1 MFLWPKVCKQ
11 GFLASFLHLILW
23 VGPSNIKLPMCLF
36 GSRKS
41 ERVTLFGVFFWV
53 VALCE
58 HGSEMQL
65 HLVNAQGFFGFHLI
79 SIFFLFICITISE
92 EVGFY
97 TFLVEEYSSIFAS
110 KWSMVAT
117 ACSQAE
123 EWRRSVAHDHKYA
136 DLADTS
142 LVTRVSCIPLG
153 SIWTSDMSDWVK
165 GWRGWKK
172 VTLPETNSSPMK
184 IPIFPG
190 KYHSKWWIFQPA
202 ILVYRRVD
210 TRLMQFTV
218 LDSMGVSKNNA
229 TPKSSIKK

>member
-1 MFLWPKVCKQ
+1 MSCAFWVPWCFFDPRCASRVFWHHPYTWFYGSGLRTSNCLCAS
-11 GFLASFLHLILW
+11 LAA
-23 VGPSNIKLPMCLF
+23 
-36 GSRKS
+36 GSRKGS
-41 ERVTLFGVFFWV
+41 HCLACVFLGRSTVWARFWDATTSCQCPRMFWFSFDIHLLFV
-53 VALCE
+53 
-58 HGSEMQL
+58 HMY
-65 HLVNAQGFFGFHLI
+65 HY
-79 SIFFLFICITISE
+79 FLAE

-142 LVTRVSCIPLG
+142 LVTRVSCISL
-153 SIWTSDMSDWVK
+153 SDTSDWVK

-190 KYHSKWWIFQPA
+190 KYHPKWWIFQPA
-202 ILVYRRVD
+202 MLVFREGRYSADAVYCIGFYGCF
-210 TRLMQFTV
+210 QE
-218 LDSMGVSKNNA
+218 
-229 TPKSSIKK
+229 